1 MFKHAKISAILS
13 IAIVLIGIVAA
24 IGLATAASS
33 TTQYPYGGNMPP
45 WVDQH
50 SAINKIPTVIV
61 NATLWSSP
69 AKNPYNGNLPPWVE
83 YNITDANPIVLRI
96 TGNVNYP
103 LSLTMSEL
111 QKYPNIGVKKTY
123 TSHNVVQS
131 IDVTGASLNALLD
144 AVQPRSGA
152 TTVRFTG
159 SDGVSADIP
168 LSTIR
173 SDSNSIIAFN
183 SPPHG
188 TLRNILPSQ
197 SSPGKW
203 TYDLVSVQVL

>member
-1 MFKHAKISAILS
+1 
-13 IAIVLIGIVAA
+13 
-24 IGLATAASS
+24 
-33 TTQYPYGGNMPP
+33 MPP

-69 AKNPYNGNLPPWVE
+69 AKNLYGGYMPPWVD
-83 YNITDANPIVLRI
+83 YNVTIANPVVLTI

-103 LSLTMSEL
+103 LSLTMSQL
-111 QKYPNIGVKKTY
+111 QAYPSLGVKKTY

-144 AVQPRSGA
+144 AVQPRSGT
-152 TTVRFTG
+152 TTVTFIDQFG
-159 SDGVSADIP
+159 SSPYTTSIP

-173 SDSNSIIAFN
+173 GDKGSIIAIN
-183 SPPHG
+183 SPPDG
-188 TLRNILPSQ
+188 SLRNVLPSQ
-197 SSPGKW
+197 SGPGKW
-203 TYDLVSVQVL
+203 VYDLDTIVIS